1 MKLVAL
7 ILILIAPTWAVQ
19 ASAQTATYS
28 CNEERV
34 PFKLNFDLENET
46 VERKGN
52 IFPFIFDN
60 FTVSWIEKKHDKST
74 GLYVY
79 EQTTEMLNYHQFHYD
94 SGGVY
99 GSSGTSVA
107 LNTGPK
113 IKCRLLQ

>member
-1 MKLVAL
+1 MNTNMKLVAL

-19 ASAQTATYS
+19 ASVQTATYS

-60 FTVSWIEKKHDKST
+60 FTVSWIEKEHDKSNKT
-74 GLYVY
+74 R
-79 EQTTEMLNYHQFHYD
+79 
-94 SGGVY
+94 
-99 GSSGTSVA
+99 
-107 LNTGPK
+107 P
-113 IKCRLLQ
+113 ILLILT

>member
-1 MKLVAL
+1 MKQILL
-7 ILILIAPTWAVQ
+7 ILSVTLGLAFPAF
-19 ASAQTATYS
+19 AQTATYS

-34 PFKLNFDLENET
+34 PFKLKFNLENET

-79 EQTTEMLNYHQFHYD
+79 EQKTEMLNYHLYHYN

-99 GSSGTSVA
+99 GSSGTSI
-107 LNTGPK
+107 TGPK
-113 IKCRLLQ
+113 VKCRLLE